1 MDRDNKRNPN
11 NKEFLF
17 FLKERG
23 EWNALIEGEDEE
35 ADVTCEP

>member
-1 MDRDNKRNPN
+1 VII
-11 NKEFLF
+11 KEIRIIKNF
-17 FLKERG
+17 FFFFKERG